1 MGHISDK
8 LPRGATTL
16 PEDSKS
22 DPLAPT
28 HVVVLQDWV
37 SGLGQVDG
45 SIVADIEGLMSVLIG
60 ALPLGFGYEI
70 VPDLSV
76 IAM

>member
-1 MGHISDK
+1 MRHISDK

-16 PEDSKS
+16 PKDSKPDS
-22 DPLAPT
+22 LTPT
-28 HVVVLQDWV
+28 HVVVLKDWV

>member
-8 LPRGATTL
+8 LPGGATTL
-16 PEDSKS
+16 PKDSKP
-22 DPLAPT
+22 DPLTPT
-28 HVVVLQDWV
+28 HVVVLKDWV

-45 SIVADIEGLMSVLIG
+45 SVVADIEGLMSVLIG

>member
-16 PEDSKS
+16 PEDSKA

-28 HVVVLQDWV
+28 HMVVLKDWV